1 GRKRRPEHSDD
12 SASRPGASR
21 RRTLSGR
28 QGQAARGERRACT
41 DVVAAHQGRRR
52 EGRRASLCR
61 NRVGGA
67 VAFRAARRRRGRGG
81 GFRVAEI
88 VGKYERLSGAP
99 RRTCASPAYERGFG
113 FSLDAHVLADE
124 NLARRFERRVRQ
136 ARRSYDHLM
145 DHIPESARDAL
156 FTVCVEDREINS
168 LLHKDLQA
176 VLRQLAVSFGF
187 ASAPRVRRAR
197 GAGRRPADAGPL
209 AEALIEKLACWFAGN
224 GAAGGS
230 FKLDTAHP
238 DLRGLTAFGRD
249 RAGSDISHAVV
260 AARGDF
266 AAAELDDAI
275 VKAALARGWR
285 ERRARGLAVAP

>member
-1 GRKRRPEHSDD
+1 MVLHRGR
-12 SASRPGASR
+12 
-21 RRTLSGR
+21 
-28 QGQAARGERRACT
+28 ARLAGERYPGGKVKPREEKDARAPT
-41 DVVAAHQGRRR
+41 LWRRIKD
-52 EGRRASLCR
+52 GA
-61 NRVGGA
+61 VKGGA
-67 VAFRAARRRRGRGG
+67 HPYAGTVLGRLSIFGMLADAEVEA

-187 ASAPRVRRAR
+187 ASAPRARKTR
-197 GAGRRPADAGPL
+197 GASRCSADAGPL

-224 GAAGGS
+224 GAAVES